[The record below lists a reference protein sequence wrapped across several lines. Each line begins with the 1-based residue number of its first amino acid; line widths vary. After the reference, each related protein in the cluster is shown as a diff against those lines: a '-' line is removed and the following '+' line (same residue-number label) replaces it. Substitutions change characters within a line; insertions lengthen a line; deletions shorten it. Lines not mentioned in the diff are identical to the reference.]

1 MNKTELYNMIQYIK
15 DLREP
20 LRTDEVIKLSLRS
33 DYDLMDLVL
42 PIDQTMNIGKNVWE
56 VSAKILI
63 RKGNE
68 ELIKILDNILEW
80 TQDLN
85 WPGSEYILRRI
96 CEFPKEVI
104 LPKIDEHLTKAEN
117 MGDIDWKHALLLAK
131 NKILYNK
138 EIDRVWI

>member
-1 MNKTELYNMIQYIK
+1 MNKTELYNMILNIE

-20 LRTDEVIKLSLRS
+20 LKNDEIIGLSVRS

-85 WPGSEYILRRI
+85 WPGSESILRKI

-104 LPKIDEHLTKAEN
+104 LPKIDELITQAEN
-117 MGDIDWKHALLLAK
+117 KGDIDWKHALSMAK